1 MLSNGKCYAA
11 ICYSVDLTTS
21 KFEEKNNTRWNLN
34 LLDILS
40 CMQENKKR
48 KVFNPLTKKKAK
60 AFSILVYFTCISAP
74 SALISTTKTAT
85 TFALINGYSSVS
97 ARRTTPART
106 LEAASI
112 DCCSLARTNCPR
124 GYSRAHHM
132 ASGSA
137 ETPCLHRRRWFDP

>member
-21 KFEEKNNTRWNLN
+21 KFEEKNNTFRYLE
-34 LLDILS
+34 LHARKQKEKGVQS
-40 CMQENKKR
+40 VNKE
-48 KVFNPLTKKKAK
+48 KAK

-137 ETPCLHRRRWFDP
+137 ETPCLHDRRWFDP